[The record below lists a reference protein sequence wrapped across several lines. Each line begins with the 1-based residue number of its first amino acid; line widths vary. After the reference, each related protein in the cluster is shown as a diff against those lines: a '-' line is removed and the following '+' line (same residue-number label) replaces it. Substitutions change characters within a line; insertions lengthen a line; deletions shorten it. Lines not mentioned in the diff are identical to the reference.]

1 MQTRFVA
8 TLSRIVGWIRSS
20 LRMGRVISEPECIEI
35 GPRAIA
41 ARAAPGVTKLIGP
54 RAIAARAAPGVTKL
68 IGPRAIA
75 ARAAPGV
82 TKLIGP
88 RAIVAV
94 ATPWGRRSLGPGP
107 SPRLR
112 RPG

>member
-1 MQTRFVA
+1 MPTTTTSLEAIASRTSLTMEVRFVA
-8 TLSRIVGWIRSS
+8 TLSRIAEWILSS
-20 LRMGRVISEPECIEI
+20 PRMGRGISL
-35 GPRAIA
+35 GLRAIA

-94 ATPWGRRSLGPGP
+94 ATPW
-107 SPRLR
+107 
-112 RPG
+112 

>member
-68 IGPRAIA
+68 IGPRAI
-75 ARAAPGV
+75 
-82 TKLIGP
+82 
-88 RAIVAV
+88 VAV